1 MLLTCLLASNFV
13 FADSHDLTDIL
24 NSARQ
29 NDSSYHSKQLGFQAE
44 RISSQVK
51 MRSLYPKVDLAIK
64 GDLASKSGSPVVT
77 IATPVFDVSKILDQR
92 IGQVDY
98 DMSELSQAEYEQAYR
113 KNVAKAYFEVLSQNA
128 LLKTQATEYQRLKKS
143 YAQAQE
149 MSNADLQ
156 SDIDVLAAKANLD
169 LSSVEVLEASTN
181 LRHAKG
187 SLKKMINQ
195 PITKLKGLE
204 PDLVSRLTISDSQTV
219 FATAQLKNIDYLKKQ
234 QALKKAHVELNK
246 AQGKFYPTVSLSI
259 TAKQDLNADI
269 FDMDNKTSG
278 GSLSTSIN
286 IYNGG
291 KDVLDTEQ
299 KTLKSFAAEDDLSNL
314 LYDLGVN
321 SSKVVADFENAQ
333 ARRLA
338 SKAAEDSSLKKLN
351 AMHEKH
357 LMGQASELELYSA
370 ITQASK
376 AQKDHINASHQVILK
391 YIDVAILMGELD
403 DSHILQIN
411 QLLGADIEF
420 ESIADLSSASDLATM
435 ILSPKN
441 PG

>member
-1 MLLTCLLASNFV
+1 
-13 FADSHDLTDIL
+13 
-24 NSARQ
+24 
-29 NDSSYHSKQLGFQAE
+29 
-44 RISSQVK
+44 
-51 MRSLYPKVDLAIK
+51 
-64 GDLASKSGSPVVT
+64 
-77 IATPVFDVSKILDQR
+77 
-92 IGQVDY
+92 
-98 DMSELSQAEYEQAYR
+98 
-113 KNVAKAYFEVLSQNA
+113 
-128 LLKTQATEYQRLKKS
+128 
-143 YAQAQE
+143 
-149 MSNADLQ
+149 
-156 SDIDVLAAKANLD
+156 
-169 LSSVEVLEASTN
+169 LEASTN